1 MSRAARDSLP
11 DVSVPSPQSPL
22 QEFPTYRLAAF
33 LPPFLLGW
41 GLGAALT
48 FLVRGAGGAL
58 LADPC
63 RGHTLLALALPLLL
77 GPGGLAFTA
86 ANWRRPRRA
95 ALGLGLVV
103 ASLLPALYVGARDI
117 AALRG
122 EGCAGGYIVFAPAG
136 GGSVSSLGL
145 AVGETREL
153 TGRIGGYT
161 TTTHPGLFTLQAQSS
176 VPGVQVTLPE
186 RPVRI
191 GQVFPVRVTIRPG
204 TGVNTYT
211 AGVQATSTGA
221 EKPVTATSTLEITV
235 RPARLP

>member
-1 MSRAARDSLP
+1 MSPAAGGSLP
-11 DVSVPSPQSPL
+11 DVSAPTSTPPPE
-22 QEFPTYRLAAF
+22 QEFPTYRLPTF
-33 LPPFLLGW
+33 LPAFLLGW

-48 FLVRGAGGAL
+48 FVVRAVGGAL
-58 LADPC
+58 LLDAC
-63 RGHTLLALALPLLL
+63 RGHTLLALVLPLLL

-122 EGCAGGYIVFAPAG
+122 EGCAGGYIVFTRG
-136 GGSVSSLGL
+136 GASVSSLGI

-153 TGRIGGYT
+153 AGRIGGYT
-161 TTTHPGLFTLQAQSS
+161 TDTHPGLFTLQAQSS
-176 VPGVQVTLPE
+176 APGVQVTVP
-186 RPVRI
+186 RSPVRV
-191 GQVFPVRVTIRPG
+191 GQVFPVRVSVRPG

-211 AGVQATSTGA
+211 VGVQATSRGLQ
-221 EKPVTATSTLEITV
+221 KPVTATSTLELSV
-235 RPARLP
+235 RPAAP